1 MIRFREWKSEMKCER
16 CVRDEAMATYWV
28 VTEVLDMKVCAA
40 CADAAR
46 KLGINVEPIE
56 SCEGK
61 KRRQAFS

>member
-1 MIRFREWKSEMKCER
+1 
-16 CVRDEAMATYWV
+16 MATYWV

-40 CADAAR
+40 CADDAR